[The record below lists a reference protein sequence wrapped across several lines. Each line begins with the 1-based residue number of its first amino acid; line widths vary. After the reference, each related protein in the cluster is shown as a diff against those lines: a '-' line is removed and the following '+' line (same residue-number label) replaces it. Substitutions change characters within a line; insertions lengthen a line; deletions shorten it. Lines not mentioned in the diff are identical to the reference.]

1 MPTNKK
7 QTEKKEKKAPAKKY
21 LYVLHG
27 KKGLKALYK
36 DNVLVCTLDK
46 FSTPKETENM
56 IKAHAQGLDV
66 RDAESSF
73 ATFGEIPQEYHP

>member
-7 QTEKKEKKAPAKKY
+7 LAAAKAKKEPAKKY
-21 LYVLHG
+21 LYVVHG
-27 KKGLKALYK
+27 KKGLVALYK
-36 DNVLVCTLDK
+36 DNKLCCTLDK

-66 RDAESSF
+66 RDVESSF
-73 ATFGEIPQEYHP
+73 ATFGEIPQEYHA